1 MADLGPEGQEN
12 IAKLSLPVSSKRDHI
27 QGKSYSLITLVEYD
41 DYECP
46 YCGQV
51 YPVIKEIQKRLKNR
65 CALCFVISHL
75 HKYTLMH
82 NRQLKLLKQLEY
94 KKSFGMLEYCHHQSY
109 VISVS
114 ITPFV
119 ITIILLP

>member
-27 QGKSYSLITLVEYD
+27 QGKSYSSITLVEYG

-46 YCGQV
+46 YCGQA

-82 NRQLKLLKQLEY
+82 NRQLKQLEY
-94 KKSFGMLEYCHHQSY
+94 KKSFGMLEYSYHQSY
-109 VISVS
+109 IIPVS

-119 ITIILLP
+119 ITIIFLP